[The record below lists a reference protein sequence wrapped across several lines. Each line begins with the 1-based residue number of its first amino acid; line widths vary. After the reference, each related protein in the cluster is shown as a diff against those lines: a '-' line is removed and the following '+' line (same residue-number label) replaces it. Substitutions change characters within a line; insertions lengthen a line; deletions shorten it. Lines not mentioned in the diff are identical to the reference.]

1 MTSTST
7 PGGGGDV
14 QPEKMSSHGTG
25 GTGRGRGGSSL
36 ARTWMGKE
44 WMVRHHLRTTPCCPR
59 SVGCGLQASVQEIKE
74 TRQAKISTARTR
86 RRDLNGNHH
95 RAAKLLSTSDINV
108 DSVTCMQ
115 VPVSSSFL
123 MMFAVLCVYNFC

>member
-36 ARTWMGKE
+36 AKTWMRKDGE
-44 WMVRHHLRTTPCCPR
+44 
-59 SVGCGLQASVQEIKE
+59 ASPE
-74 TRQAKISTARTR
+74 
-86 RRDLNGNHH
+86 DHP
-95 RAAKLLSTSDINV
+95 LLSQECGVWAASQCSGDKG
-108 DSVTCMQ
+108 DPPGQDKHS
-115 VPVSSSFL
+115 
-123 MMFAVLCVYNFC
+123 